1 MHRTTEDANDI
12 LVRVCLGFLRV
23 FSGDRGNNPG
33 NLRLSGHC
41 SRPRVPCDRKP
52 RPEDA
57 TPEEIARAAAEAEAN
72 RQDKEAKAQCRE
84 ENRRKKEAEHRAWLS
99 IGGPRVLLRTMMR
112 HTEFY
117 GTDANDLT
125 VGSIQSDPFRV
136 DTPTNHK
143 VGQWL
148 KAHVPTGRKIHSR

>member
-52 RPEDA
+52 RLEDDVA
-57 TPEEIARAAAEAEAN
+57 SAEVDLGARAGFAN
-72 RQDKEAKAQCRE
+72 IC
-84 ENRRKKEAEHRAWLS
+84 
-99 IGGPRVLLRTMMR
+99 
-112 HTEFY
+112 
-117 GTDANDLT
+117 
-125 VGSIQSDPFRV
+125 
-136 DTPTNHK
+136 
-143 VGQWL
+143 
-148 KAHVPTGRKIHSR
+148 

>member
-52 RPEDA
+52 RSYYPDKLVRFPVLFA
-57 TPEEIARAAAEAEAN
+57 RIADGVNPQQAYHEAEKSTARVAPAVSAM
-72 RQDKEAKAQCRE
+72 RQA
-84 ENRRKKEAEHRAWLS
+84 
-99 IGGPRVLLRTMMR
+99 
-112 HTEFY
+112 
-117 GTDANDLT
+117 T
-125 VGSIQSDPFRV
+125 VGMEAAP
-136 DTPTNHK
+136 
-143 VGQWL
+143 
-148 KAHVPTGRKIHSR
+148 

>member
-52 RPEDA
+52 RSEVP
-57 TPEEIARAAAEAEAN
+57 N
-72 RQDKEAKAQCRE
+72 RSSDKQTA
-84 ENRRKKEAEHRAWLS
+84 S
-99 IGGPRVLLRTMMR
+99 T
-112 HTEFY
+112 
-117 GTDANDLT
+117 LT
-125 VGSIQSDPFRV
+125 R
-136 DTPTNHK
+136 
-143 VGQWL
+143 L
-148 KAHVPTGRKIHSR
+148 

>member
-52 RPEDA
+52 RPEE
-57 TPEEIARAAAEAEAN
+57 T
-72 RQDKEAKAQCRE
+72 QDFLQ
-84 ENRRKKEAEHRAWLS
+84 
-99 IGGPRVLLRTMMR
+99 
-112 HTEFY
+112 
-117 GTDANDLT
+117 DLT
-125 VGSIQSDPFRV
+125 DKITQPQFCYAHEYKKGDLLIIDDRASL
-136 DTPTNHK
+136 HK
-143 VGQWL
+143 AGFDYD
-148 KAHVPTGRKIHSR
+148 HSQHRRLYRMLVRGDRPY

>member
-52 RPEDA
+52 R
-57 TPEEIARAAAEAEAN
+57 
-72 RQDKEAKAQCRE
+72 
-84 ENRRKKEAEHRAWLS
+84 RKRL
-99 IGGPRVLLRTMMR
+99 V
-112 HTEFY
+112 
-117 GTDANDLT
+117 
-125 VGSIQSDPFRV
+125 
-136 DTPTNHK
+136 
-143 VGQWL
+143 
-148 KAHVPTGRKIHSR
+148 